1 MKIRLIGALV
11 SVAFLILVVFS
22 IPLASFVA
30 TVERERLVTA
40 LERDAFMLAG
50 HAKET
55 LNTTAGAV
63 LPSLQ
68 PFIEEYAIA
77 SRARIVVTNAAGLS
91 IASSDPSV
99 LIGTDFTNRPEV
111 VKALTGIPAVG
122 ERKSAT
128 LGETLVFV
136 AVPVL
141 LGDSVLGVVRLSHP
155 KSHIDNEVRNR
166 VIGIV
171 IAGLFTLLAAVG
183 IAIPLA
189 LTIARPITKL
199 TRRTERLADGDFSVR
214 ADDATGPPEVREL
227 SRSFNAM
234 AGRLGLVIENQ
245 RHFASAASHQLR
257 TPLTALRLR
266 LEQAQ
271 ELVPPDA
278 SVLADTLDASRAE
291 ADRLQEMVEQLLA
304 LARLEGGS
312 TATMS
317 VNASEIARNR
327 IEMWESLAAERGVR
341 ISGRIAEHASC
352 AVIDGALEQIVDNY
366 IDNALT
372 VAPEGS
378 EIVVS
383 VVRSENHVVIDVIDA
398 GPGLQPEQRDKAFER
413 FWRGAATTN
422 SAGTGLGLAIVLQL
436 ATASGGT
443 AELLPRSDG
452 SSGLVARVTF
462 SAR

>member
-1 MKIRLIGALV
+1 
-11 SVAFLILVVFS
+11 
-22 IPLASFVA
+22 
-30 TVERERLVTA
+30 
-40 LERDAFMLAG
+40 
-50 HAKET
+50 
-55 LNTTAGAV
+55 
-63 LPSLQ
+63 
-68 PFIEEYAIA
+68 
-77 SRARIVVTNAAGLS
+77 
-91 IASSDPSV
+91 
-99 LIGTDFTNRPEV
+99 
-111 VKALTGIPAVG
+111 
-122 ERKSAT
+122 
-128 LGETLVFV
+128 
-136 AVPVL
+136 
-141 LGDSVLGVVRLSHP
+141 
-155 KSHIDNEVRNR
+155 
-166 VIGIV
+166 
-171 IAGLFTLLAAVG
+171 
-183 IAIPLA
+183 
-189 LTIARPITKL
+189 
-199 TRRTERLADGDFSVR
+199 
-214 ADDATGPPEVREL
+214 
-227 SRSFNAM
+227 M

-271 ELVPPDA
+271 ELVPSDA

-341 ISGRIAEHASC
+341 IGGRIAEHALC

-378 EIVVS
+378 DIVVS

-443 AELLPRSDG
+443 AELLPRADG